1 MAGMTPGAA
10 GGAIPFDRLR
20 AVVLDMD
27 GTLWRGREPLP
38 GLSAWFAFLDA
49 RGIAVVLATNNSYW
63 RPSHYVDKLAGF
75 GIAVPAGRILTSSV
89 ATGVWLADHVPL
101 GARAYVVGS
110 DALREAVRGA
120 GCVLVDGLDPAA
132 DVVVAGFDMH
142 LTYLR
147 LRDAARHILAG
158 ACFVGTNP
166 DRTYPAEDGLSPGA
180 GSILA
185 AIEAAAGKAPI
196 IVGKPE
202 PHLFAAAC
210 AISGVAPDRT
220 LAVGDRLDTD
230 ILGARRAG
238 MWSALVT
245 TGVDDAGAAA
255 RGPVRPDGVFDG
267 LDALRAAWGGGGA

>member
-1 MAGMTPGAA
+1 
-10 GGAIPFDRLR
+10 
-20 AVVLDMD
+20 MD

-38 GLSAWFAFLDA
+38 GLAAWFAFLAD
-49 RGIAVVLATNNSYW
+49 RGIAYVLATNNSYW
-63 RPSHYVDKLAGF
+63 APAHYVDKLAGF
-75 GIAVPAGRILTSSV
+75 GVAVPVDRILTSSV
-89 ATGVWLADHVPL
+89 ATGAWLTHHVAR
-101 GARAYVVGS
+101 GSRAYVVGGE
-110 DALREAVRGA
+110 ALRAAVRGA
-120 GCVLVDGLDPAA
+120 GCTLVDGLEPPA

-142 LTYLR
+142 LTYVR
-147 LRDAARHILAG
+147 LRDATRHLARG
-158 ACFVGTNP
+158 ARFVGTNP

-185 AIEAAAGKAPI
+185 AIEAAAGQAPI

-210 AISGVAPDRT
+210 AVLGVAPDRT
-220 LAVGDRLDTD
+220 LAIGDRLDTD

-245 TGVDDAGAAA
+245 TGVDDAEAAV

-267 LDALRAAWGGGGA
+267 LDALRVAWGGAR